1 MAKKA
6 IGTLLKIGANAIA
19 ELTSIGGL
27 SLSADTIDV
36 TNLASQDGYR
46 EFIQGL
52 KDGGEVSV
60 EGFFNPDD
68 VNGQIALYNSF
79 DAGTMLAYSMIF
91 PPSLNSVEW
100 DFNAIV
106 TAIETEAALE
116 DAVPFKATLKV
127 SGKPALG
134 LTPSAN
140 LTALAMTGTGGAL
153 TPAFAAGKYAYTF
166 SGLTAASCT
175 VTATGVG
182 ALKLYVN
189 GAFKENL
196 TTGVA
201 SSAIALSAND
211 VADLMITH
219 QEAGK
224 TLKVYTVRVVK
235 TA

>member
-6 IGTLLKIGANAIA
+6 IGTVIKIGDHAIA

-36 TNLASQDGYR
+36 TTLSSQDGYR
-46 EFIQGL
+46 EFIQGF
-52 KDGGEVSV
+52 KDAGEVSV

-79 DAGTMLAYSMIF
+79 NEGTLLAYSIIF

-106 TAIETEAALE
+106 TAIETEASLE

-127 SGKPALG
+127 SGKPTLG

-140 LTALAMTGTGGAL
+140 ITALAITGTGGSLA
-153 TPAFAAGKYAYTF
+153 PAFAAGRYAYTF
-166 SGLTAASCT
+166 SGLTASSFNI
-175 VTATGVG
+175 TATGTG

-189 GAFKENL
+189 GVFKENL
-196 TTGVA
+196 TSGTA
-201 SSAIALSAND
+201 SSAIAIAANE
-211 VADLMITH
+211 VADVMVTH
-219 QEAGK
+219 QEPGK
-224 TLKVYTVRVVK
+224 TIKVYTVRVVK
-235 TA
+235 AA

>member
-36 TNLASQDGYR
+36 TTLDSPTGYR
-46 EFIQGL
+46 DFMQGL

-68 VNGQIALYNSF
+68 TNGQIALYNSF

-91 PPSLNSVEW
+91 PASLNNVEW

-106 TAIETEAALE
+106 TAIETEASLE

-140 LTALAMTGTGGAL
+140 LTALAITGTGGSLAPIFGA
-153 TPAFAAGKYAYTF
+153 TRYAYTY
-166 SGLTAASCT
+166 SGLTAASFT
-175 VTATGVG
+175 VTATGTG

-189 GAFKENL
+189 GVFKENL
-196 TTGVA
+196 TSGTA
-201 SSAIALSAND
+201 SSAIAIAANE
-211 VADLMITH
+211 VADVMVTH
-219 QEAGK
+219 QEPGK
-224 TLKVYTVRVVK
+224 TIKVYTVRVVK
-235 TA
+235 AA